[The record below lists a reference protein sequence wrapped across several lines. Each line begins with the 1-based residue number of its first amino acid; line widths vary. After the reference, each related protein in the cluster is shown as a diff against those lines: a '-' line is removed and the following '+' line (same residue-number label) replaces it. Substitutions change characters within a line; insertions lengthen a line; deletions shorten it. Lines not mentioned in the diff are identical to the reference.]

1 MRNKELFIWF
11 LYQFKVMV
19 LMPLTFMPLKFK
31 AVGRSKAKIRN
42 SDKNKALYLKVAKTK
57 RVITKKQ
64 MA

>member
-1 MRNKELFIWF
+1 
-11 LYQFKVMV
+11 MV